1 MKQQGILG
9 GKRSE
14 PNNNATPFK
23 GVILNFRATA
33 KKFNMGEWFGFYG
46 VSNLSE
52 SEFLKLPDFDVNNMK
67 NNNEV
72 KIWKMKIMILEIQD
86 N

>member
-1 MKQQGILG
+1 
-9 GKRSE
+9 
-14 PNNNATPFK
+14 
-23 GVILNFRATA
+23 
-33 KKFNMGEWFGFYG
+33 MGEWFGFYG

-52 SEFLKLPDFDVNNMK
+52 SEFLKLPDFDVNNIK

-72 KIWKMKIMILEIQD
+72 KIWKMKIMILEIQG